1 MLTRHVRGQLLCW
14 IFEAEDIEPAIDY
27 PNPCR
32 PSNLRNSGTSS
43 RHGRQVAGGVP
54 TGSTSKGAGPKD
66 IHRAL
71 SREGGQETRSA
82 LRKSFSDKELSD
94 DSHSSLSAEEDL
106 SQRCADEE
114 RWLRQH
120 SRLSSA
126 TVESSAV
133 ETGAEGPQNRADG
146 LTRVGALAT
155 VVGLPDARSPR
166 HELSSSTGTL
176 DDAGGRGETDS
187 FGGDG
192 KGEGGRLR
200 RSRGATAGADD
211 WKQFLGPVANGQN
224 Y

>member
-1 MLTRHVRGQLLCW
+1 MLTRHVRWQLLCW

-32 PSNLRNSGTSS
+32 PSHLRNSGTS
-43 RHGRQVAGGVP
+43 HARQEAGDVP
-54 TGSTSKGAGPKD
+54 TGGTSKGAGPRD

-82 LRKSFSDKELSD
+82 QRKSFSDKELSD
-94 DSHSSLSAEEDL
+94 DSRSSLSEEDL

-120 SRLSSA
+120 SRLPSA

-133 ETGAEGPQNRADG
+133 ETGAEGPQNRVDG

-187 FGGDG
+187 FGGER